1 MVVIAIVMEV
11 AAAVVTTQV
20 AMEVPEVTVVIAFV
34 GLRSTLHAHE
44 REQTETG
51 RASEREKLSTHC
63 ELLSGRGEGGECP
76 TH

>member
-1 MVVIAIVMEV
+1 
-11 AAAVVTTQV
+11 
-20 AMEVPEVTVVIAFV
+20 V

-51 RASEREKLSTHC
+51 CAGEREKLSTHC

-76 TH
+76 AH